1 MEYDIIDRMIN
12 NLRLGMYNIL
22 VSDIW
27 LVSTDD
33 SELFQL
39 ASIGTALLVGLD
51 YILLTHVEIDVS
63 NAIVFSVMI
72 RVLNWGRLPTYR
84 RARVIA

>member
-1 MEYDIIDRMIN
+1 MIN

-39 ASIGTALLVGLD
+39 ASTGGTVLMIGRD
-51 YILLTHVEIDVS
+51 YISLMNVRIDGS
-63 NAIVFSVMI
+63 SDIVFSI
-72 RVLNWGRLPTYR
+72 
-84 RARVIA
+84 VIDFENIHTLLYKVQRT